1 MNVSDKSLW
10 GDLSELALERT
21 PFLILQEQADLLQ
34 GATNEILAGRV
45 RREMTGRTVEAPL
58 YVVAPALQHYHV
70 EILEISYD
78 ASIVYPVQVRA
89 SLSGETLDVSS
100 EDHLKEVLGEILTS
114 DQVRTILANLI
125 SESQYSQKA

>member
-1 MNVSDKSLW
+1 MKVSDKSLW

-34 GATNEILAGRV
+34 GATNEILAGKAHRQ
-45 RREMTGRTVEAPL
+45 MTGRTVKAIL
-58 YVVAPALQHYHV
+58 YIVAPALQHYHV
-70 EILEISYD
+70 DILALSYD

-100 EDHLKEVLGEILTS
+100 ENELKELLRDILTS
-114 DQVRTILANLI
+114 DQVRNILANLI